1 MCLVVWT
8 PGIVGLWRAAAYTV
22 QGTKALGERTY
33 ACSCGTCVRP
43 GGKPPDTPLNALALY
58 HLTVS
63 HGSRSSGQSAA
74 AKLAY
79 VSRVE
84 RYAQR
89 AGLQHVESANLPAW
103 ANDDASAFWQAVDEH
118 SRANGRLYT
127 EIEFALPKQLSP
139 RGGLELAREM
149 AWDMSIRPDGQ
160 VPFTMAVHSDGHNPH
175 VHLVLSS
182 RIDDGKDR
190 PTTKD
195 WFNQVASKRSTKTV
209 GGVPAWSRETDKEWL
224 EKVRSKWADLANR
237 ALEKAQHLERV
248 DHRSY
253 LRRGIDQV
261 PTMHEGW
268 APKTRELRQRTNTK
282 ARQLN
287 DRMSK
292 ARQLVELAKREL
304 AQEQAA
310 AKRPP
315 VRKPKAPAPT
325 WTEAKEATF
334 QAEANAYRE
343 LSRQAAEATGREG
356 QRQHEVKALEA
367 LLHEPQAIA
376 EAIYRAKVN
385 EQLGQAFSERVRAQ
399 QAADVAQRSWLGF
412 LRGRKAARELSE
424 ADARYRRLEA
434 KLEAGV
440 KAAPAGEQQLAMQQA
455 RSQAQ
460 REHLAQLEILR
471 QRAQEAARAA
481 EQAQEARMVQAER
494 LKALEAV
501 KRAAQEL
508 DRAAGQHQVQPPA
521 LRPPEVARERHLRG
535 RGLDS

>member
-1 MCLVVWT
+1 MFLRNM
-8 PGIVGLWRAAAYTV
+8 RAARGQAP
-22 QGTKALGERTY
+22 RH
-33 ACSCGTCVRP
+33 
-43 GGKPPDTPLNALALY
+43 PLNALALY

-103 ANDDASAFWQAVDEH
+103 ANDDASTFWQAVDEH

-127 EIEFALPKQLSP
+127 EIEFALPKQLSA
-139 RGGLELAREM
+139 REGLELAREM

-268 APKTRELRQRTNTK
+268 APKSRELRQRTNAK

-287 DRMSK
+287 DRMSQ

-304 AQEQAA
+304 AKEQAT
-310 AKRPP
+310 KRPE
-315 VRKPKAPAPT
+315 VKKPGLPAPA

-334 QAEANAYRE
+334 QAEVKKYQDLSNQADRANAI
-343 LSRQAAEATGREG
+343 EG

-367 LLHEPQAIA
+367 VLREPQAIA
-376 EAIYRAKVN
+376 EALYRAQLDR
-385 EQLGQAFSERVRAQ
+385 QLGQAFTQRVQAEV
-399 QAADVAQRSWLGF
+399 AADQAQRSWLGF
-412 LRGRKAARELSE
+412 LRKRKAASDL
-424 ADARYRRLEA
+424 AKVNAHYRQLEA
-434 KLEAGV
+434 KRAAGV
-440 KAAPAGEQQLAMQQA
+440 SEAPATERQSLMQQA
-455 RSQAQ
+455 RDQAK
-460 REHLAQLEILR
+460 REHHAQLEAMR
-471 QRAQEAARAA
+471 QSAQEASRAA
-481 EQAQEARMVQAER
+481 GQAREAQGTQAER
-494 LKALEAV
+494 LKALEAA
-501 KRAAQEL
+501 KRAAQHL
-508 DRAAGQHQVQPPA
+508 DRTAGQRQVE
-521 LRPPEVARERHLRG
+521 RPPFGTPEPDKNHQR
-535 RGLDS
+535 RGLER